1 MICMDTTSAT
11 ETQFSTYKFHKA
23 NHNMKEFKGP
33 VTKKT
38 KATDLERLGR
48 KSRVAALLE
57 RKCCFLFLSSLAMQC
72 EFERS
77 SRGA

>member
-1 MICMDTTSAT
+1 
-11 ETQFSTYKFHKA
+11 
-23 NHNMKEFKGP
+23 MKESKGP
-33 VTKKT
+33 VTQKT

-72 EFERS
+72 EFTMKG
-77 SRGA
+77 RGAYL

>member
-1 MICMDTTSAT
+1 
-11 ETQFSTYKFHKA
+11 
-23 NHNMKEFKGP
+23 MKESKGP
-33 VTKKT
+33 VTQKT

-72 EFERS
+72 EFTTKG
-77 SRGA
+77 RGAYL